1 MNALRARLRSSAD
14 DGFTLV
20 ELIVATAVLSVILLA
35 VGGLMFSTT
44 ITQRT
49 VTAMSDATNS
59 AQTAADE
66 LRTQLRNAAEFRL
79 TTVDAH
85 DQLLVARIASGS
97 STATYVCR
105 AWYFARD
112 EHELRSTTWPV
123 AGSTAL
129 PTSPTTVEGWPL
141 LLSGVAPRT
150 GSTVFQPPV
159 GGTIKIGFEVDS
171 DDRNEPVAIEFT
183 AVMNG
188 NQGGGT
194 TCWD

>member
-49 VTAMSDATNS
+49 VTAVSDASNS
-59 AQTAADE
+59 AQTAADG

-79 TTVDAH
+79 TTVDGH
-85 DQLLVARIASGS
+85 DQLLIARVAGGS
-97 STATYVCR
+97 STASYQCR
-105 AWYFARD
+105 AWYFASE
-112 EHELRSTTWPV
+112 EHELRSRTWPV
-123 AGSTAL
+123 AGSTTL
-129 PTSPTTVEGWPL
+129 PTQPSSVEAWPL
-141 LLSGVAPRT
+141 LLTGVTPRT
-150 GSTVFQPPV
+150 GPAVFQPPV
-159 GGTIKIGFEVDS
+159 GGTIKIGFEVES

-183 AVMNG
+183 AAMSG
-188 NQGGGT
+188 NQGGGN